1 MRNHIFESHIKSEVT
16 PRRAVK
22 TQLPSEI
29 SSMTF
34 VNRIF
39 QNLEQTNRAEIEAL
53 YHDMMGAGVI
63 LPSGEGRSKGALS
76 IACSEMAK
84 MRRGKLVLD
93 RGDIGFP
100 GRTMIEAAPI
110 LKQRFGEVCLLINSG
125 SGKSMMPLL
134 DAQQLAMYIAQHGNP
149 RDFRI
154 DVLTSERDSPI
165 GKLGTKYGNVLVLKG
180 REPDEAPTDSKE
192 FRTAG
197 ILEDLFILGTGVLF
211 QAIAEALNEEASADT
226 VVRRSKQIFTEIGSV
241 VDQMVASDFF
251 KSLVDALEQR
261 HSCFFVGLGSGR
273 EVARMTAVRIGH
285 VKRAMGDQ
293 IYVAGE
299 SNTPAPRAGDV
310 LLVISNSGETEI
322 VAGWCKNFKRMGAT
336 VASIVGNPD
345 STIAA
350 TSDLSFTIKGNGVE
364 GKPNSFYIKTAFA
377 LSPLPIYLVEKVGE
391 RGLRL
396 PEYILRWHHSVT
408 S

>member
-1 MRNHIFESHIKSEVT
+1 MKSEM
-16 PRRAVK
+16 
-22 TQLPSEI
+22 PSEI
-29 SSMTF
+29 STVTF
-34 VNRIF
+34 VNRIS
-39 QNLEQTNRAEIEAL
+39 QNLDQASRAEIEAI
-53 YHDMMGAGVI
+53 YHDIMGAAVI

-84 MRRGKLVLD
+84 MRGGKLVLD

-100 GRTMIEAAPI
+100 GRNLIEAAPI
-110 LKQRFGEVCLLINSG
+110 LKQRFGQVCLLINSG
-125 SGKSMMPLL
+125 SGKSLMPLL
-134 DAQQLAMYIAQHGNP
+134 DAQHLAMYIAQHGNP

-154 DVLTSERDSPI
+154 DAITSDRESPI
-165 GKLGTKYGNVLVLKG
+165 GKLATKYGNVLLLKG
-180 REPDEAPTDSKE
+180 REPDEEPTESKE
-192 FRTAG
+192 FRTTG

-211 QAIAEALNEEASADT
+211 QSIAEALYEDAPADR
-226 VVRRSKQIFTEIGSV
+226 VLVRSKELFTEIGSL
-241 VDQMVASDFF
+241 VDEFVASDFF
-251 KSLVDALEQR
+251 KELVDALEQR

-273 EVARMTAVRIGH
+273 EVARMTAVRVGH

-310 LLVISNSGETEI
+310 LIVISQSGETEV
-322 VAGWCKNFKRMGAT
+322 VAGWCKNFKRMGAL
-336 VASIVGNPD
+336 VASVVGNPD

-350 TSDLSFTIKGNGVE
+350 TSDLSFTIKGNSGE
-364 GKPNSFYIKTAFA
+364 GRPNSFYVKAAFA
-377 LSPLPIYLVEKVGE
+377 LSPLPIYLVEKVAE

>member
-1 MRNHIFESHIKSEVT
+1 MSSEV
-16 PRRAVK
+16 
-22 TQLPSEI
+22 
-29 SSMTF
+29 SSTTF

-39 QNLEQTNRAEIEAL
+39 QNFEKVNRTEIEAL
-53 YHDMMGAGVI
+53 YHDILGAGVI

-84 MRRGKLVLD
+84 MRGGKLVLD

-100 GRTMIEAAPI
+100 GRTMIEAAPT
-110 LKQRFGEVCLLINSG
+110 LKQRFGQVCLLINSG

-134 DAQQLAMYIAQHGNP
+134 DAQQLAMYIADHGNP

-180 REPDEAPTDSKE
+180 REPDEAPTESKE

-211 QAIAEALNEEASADT
+211 QAIAETLHEEASADT
-226 VVRRSKQIFTEIGSV
+226 VIHRSKQLFTEIGSL
-241 VDQMVASDFF
+241 VDQIVASDFF
-251 KSLVDALEQR
+251 KALVDGLEQR

-273 EVARMTAVRIGH
+273 EVARMTAVRVGH

-322 VAGWCKNFKRMGAT
+322 VAGWCKNFKRMGAV
-336 VASIVGNPD
+336 VASVVGNPD

-350 TSDLSFTIKGNGVE
+350 SSDLSFTVKGDGLE

>member
-1 MRNHIFESHIKSEVT
+1 
-16 PRRAVK
+16 
-22 TQLPSEI
+22 
-29 SSMTF
+29 MTF

-39 QNLEQTNRAEIEAL
+39 ENLDKANRSEIEAL
-53 YHDMMGAGVI
+53 YHDIMGAGVI

-76 IACSEMAK
+76 IACSELAK
-84 MRRGKLVLD
+84 MRQGKLVLD

-100 GRTMIEAAPI
+100 GRNILEAAPT
-110 LKQRFGEVCLLINSG
+110 LKQRFGQVCLLINSG
-125 SGKSMMPLL
+125 SGKSLMPLL
-134 DAQQLAMYIAQHGNP
+134 DAQQLAMYVAQHGNP

-154 DVLTSERDSPI
+154 DVVTSERESPI
-165 GKLGTKYGNVLVLKG
+165 GKLGSRYGNVLILKG
-180 REPDEAPTDSKE
+180 REPEEVPTESKE
-192 FRTAG
+192 FRTTG

-211 QAIAEALNEEASADT
+211 QAIGEALYEEAQADR
-226 VVRRSKQIFTEIGSV
+226 VIARSKELFSEIGTR
-241 VDQMVASDFF
+241 VDEMVASDFF
-251 KSLVDALEQR
+251 KSLVDSLEQR

-273 EVARMTAVRIGH
+273 EVARMTAVRVGH

-310 LLVISNSGETEI
+310 LVVISNSGETEI
-322 VAGWCKNFKRMGAT
+322 VAGWCKNFKRMGAR

-350 TSDLSFTIKGNGVE
+350 ASDLSFTIKGDGVQ
-364 GKPNSFYIKTAFA
+364 GRPNSFYIKTAFA
-377 LSPLPIYLVEKVGE
+377 LSPLPIYLVEKVAE

>member
-1 MRNHIFESHIKSEVT
+1 
-16 PRRAVK
+16 
-22 TQLPSEI
+22 L
-29 SSMTF
+29 SSDVSATTF

-39 QNLEQTNRAEIEAL
+39 QNFEKINRAEIEAL
-53 YHDMMGAGVI
+53 YHDILGAGVI

-84 MRRGKLVLD
+84 MRGGKLVLD

-100 GRTMIEAAPI
+100 GRTILEAAPI
-110 LKQRFGEVCLLINSG
+110 LKQRFGQVCLLINSG

-134 DAQQLAMYIAQHGNP
+134 DAQQLAMYIADHGNP

-165 GKLGTKYGNVLVLKG
+165 GKLGTRYGNVLLLKG
-180 REPDEAPTDSKE
+180 REPDEAPTESRE

-211 QAIAEALNEEASADT
+211 QAIAETLHEEASADT
-226 VVRRSKQIFTEIGSV
+226 VIHRSKQLFTEIGSL

-251 KSLVDALEQR
+251 KSLVDSLEQR

-273 EVARMTAVRIGH
+273 EVARMTAVRVGH
-285 VKRAMGDQ
+285 VKRALGDQ

-322 VAGWCKNFKRMGAT
+322 VAGWCKNFKRMGAL
-336 VASIVGNPD
+336 VASVVGNPD

-350 TSDLSFTIKGNGVE
+350 TSDLSFTVKGHGME

-377 LSPLPIYLVEKVGE
+377 LSPLPIYLVERVGE

>member
-1 MRNHIFESHIKSEVT
+1 MSSEV
-16 PRRAVK
+16 
-22 TQLPSEI
+22 
-29 SSMTF
+29 SSTTF

-39 QNLEQTNRAEIEAL
+39 QNFEKVNRTEIEAL
-53 YHDMMGAGVI
+53 YHDINGAGVI

-84 MRRGKLVLD
+84 MRGGKLVLD

-100 GRTMIEAAPI
+100 GRTILEAAPI
-110 LKQRFGEVCLLINSG
+110 LKQRFGQVCLLINSG

-134 DAQQLAMYIAQHGNP
+134 DAQQLAMYIVDHGNP

-165 GKLGTKYGNVLVLKG
+165 GKLGTKYGNVLLLKG
-180 REPDEAPTDSKE
+180 REPDEAPTESKE

-211 QAIAEALNEEASADT
+211 QAIAETLHEEASADT
-226 VVRRSKQIFTEIGSV
+226 VIQRSKQLFTEIGSL

-273 EVARMTAVRIGH
+273 EVARMTAVRVGH

-322 VAGWCKNFKRMGAT
+322 VAGWCKNFKRMGAL
-336 VASIVGNPD
+336 VASVVGNPD

-350 TSDLSFTIKGNGVE
+350 TSDLSFTVKGDGLE

>member
-1 MRNHIFESHIKSEVT
+1 M
-16 PRRAVK
+16 
-22 TQLPSEI
+22 SEI

-34 VNRIF
+34 VNRVY
-39 QNLEQTNRAEIEAL
+39 QNLEQTNPADIEAL
-53 YHDMMGAGVI
+53 YHDIMGAGVV

-84 MRRGKLVLD
+84 MRGGKLVLD

-100 GRTMIEAAPI
+100 GRNVIEAAPI
-110 LKQRFGEVCLLINSG
+110 LKQRFGQVCLLINSG
-125 SGKSMMPLL
+125 SGKSLMPLL
-134 DAQQLAMYIAQHGNP
+134 DAQQLAMYVAENGNP

-154 DVLTSERDSPI
+154 DVITSERDSPI
-165 GKLGTKYGNVLVLKG
+165 GKLGTRYGNVLVLKG
-180 REPDEAPTDSKE
+180 REPDEAPMESKE
-192 FRTAG
+192 FRSTG

-211 QAIAEALNEEASADT
+211 QSIAEALYEEAPADRV
-226 VVRRSKQIFTEIGSV
+226 VVRSKTLFTEIGSI
-241 VDQMVASDFF
+241 VDQIVDSDFF
-251 KSLVDALEQR
+251 KGLVDALEQR

-273 EVARMTAVRIGH
+273 EVARMTAVRVGH
-285 VKRAMGDQ
+285 VKRAIGDQ

-310 LLVISNSGETEI
+310 LVVISHSGETEI
-322 VAGWCKNFKRMGAT
+322 VAGWCKNFKRMGAL

-350 TSDLSFTIKGNGVE
+350 SSDLSFTIKGDGLK
-364 GKPNSFYIKTAFA
+364 GRPNSFYVKTAFG
-377 LSPLPIYLVEKVGE
+377 LSPLPIYLVEKVAE

>member
-1 MRNHIFESHIKSEVT
+1 
-16 PRRAVK
+16 
-22 TQLPSEI
+22 
-29 SSMTF
+29 MTF

-39 QNLEQTNRAEIEAL
+39 RNLEQANRAEIEAL
-53 YHDMMGAGVI
+53 YHDIQGAGVI

-84 MRRGKLVLD
+84 MRGGKLVLD

-100 GRTMIEAAPI
+100 GRNVIEAAPI
-110 LKQRFGEVCLLINSG
+110 LRQRFGQVCLLINSG
-125 SGKSMMPLL
+125 SGKSLMPLL
-134 DAQQLAMYIAQHGNP
+134 DAQQLAMYIAQRGNP

-165 GKLGTKYGNVLVLKG
+165 GKLGSRYGNVLVLKG
-180 REPDEAPTDSKE
+180 REPEEQPTESKE

-211 QAIAEALNEEASADT
+211 QAIAEALHEEATAER
-226 VVRRSKQIFTEIGSV
+226 VIARCKVLFNEIGNL
-241 VDQMVASDFF
+241 VDQMVTSDFF
-251 KSLVDALEQR
+251 KSLVDTLEQR

-285 VKRAMGDQ
+285 VKRAIGDQ

-299 SNTPAPRAGDV
+299 SNTPAPRAGDL

-322 VAGWCKNFKRMGAT
+322 VAGWAKNFKRMGAT

-350 TSDLSFTIKGNGVE
+350 ASDLSFTIKGDGIE
-364 GKPNSFYIKTAFA
+364 GRPNSFYVKTAFA
-377 LSPLPIYLVEKVGE
+377 LSPLPIYLVERVAE

>member
-1 MRNHIFESHIKSEVT
+1 
-16 PRRAVK
+16 
-22 TQLPSEI
+22 
-29 SSMTF
+29 MTF

-39 QNLEQTNRAEIEAL
+39 QNFEQVSHAEIEAL
-53 YHDMMGAGVI
+53 YHDILGAGVI

-84 MRRGKLVLD
+84 MRGGKLVLD

-100 GRTMIEAAPI
+100 GRTVIEAAPI
-110 LKQRFGEVCLLINSG
+110 LKQRFGQVCLLINSG

-134 DAQQLAMYIAQHGNP
+134 DAQQLAMYIAQKGNP

-154 DVLTSERDSPI
+154 DVLTSERESPI

-180 REPDEAPTDSKE
+180 REPDESPTESKE
-192 FRTAG
+192 FRTTG

-211 QAIAEALNEEASADT
+211 QAIAETLHEEASADM
-226 VVRRSKQIFTEIGSV
+226 VIGRSKQLFTEIGSLV
-241 VDQMVASDFF
+241 NQIVTSDFF
-251 KSLVDALEQR
+251 SSLVDALEQR

-273 EVARMTAVRIGH
+273 EVARMTAVRVGH
-285 VKRAMGDQ
+285 VKRAVGDQ

-322 VAGWCKNFKRMGAT
+322 VAGWCKNFKRMGAL
-336 VASIVGNPD
+336 VASVVGNPD

-350 TSDLSFTIKGNGVE
+350 ASDLSFTVEGNGVQ
-364 GKPNSFYIKTAFA
+364 GQPNSFYIKTAFA
-377 LSPLPIYLVEKVGE
+377 LSPLPIYLVERVGE

>member
-1 MRNHIFESHIKSEVT
+1 
-16 PRRAVK
+16 
-22 TQLPSEI
+22 
-29 SSMTF
+29 MTF

-39 QNLEQTNRAEIEAL
+39 RNLEQANRSEIEAL
-53 YHDMMGAGVI
+53 YHDIQGAGVI

-84 MRRGKLVLD
+84 MRGGKLVLD

-100 GRTMIEAAPI
+100 GRSVLEAAPI
-110 LKQRFGEVCLLINSG
+110 LRQRFGQVCLLINSG
-125 SGKSMMPLL
+125 SGKSLMPLL
-134 DAQQLAMYIAQHGNP
+134 DAQQLAMHIAQRGNP

-154 DVLTSERDSPI
+154 DVLTSDRDSPI
-165 GKLGTKYGNVLVLKG
+165 GKLGTRYGNVLLLRG
-180 REPDEAPTDSKE
+180 REPDEEPTESRE
-192 FRTAG
+192 FRSTG

-211 QAIAEALNEEASADT
+211 QAMAEALYEEATANR
-226 VVRRSKQIFTEIGSV
+226 VLARSKELFNEIGTL
-241 VDQMVASDFF
+241 VDQIVNSDFF
-251 KSLVDALEQR
+251 KSLVDSLEQR

-299 SNTPAPRAGDV
+299 SNTPAPRAGDI

-322 VAGWCKNFKRMGAT
+322 VAGWAKNFKRMGAS

-350 TSDLSFTIKGNGVE
+350 ASDISFTIKGDGME
-364 GKPNSFYIKTAFA
+364 GRPNSFYVKTAFA
-377 LSPLPIYLVEKVGE
+377 LSPLPIYLVEKVAE

>member
-1 MRNHIFESHIKSEVT
+1 MMDSSACTV
-16 PRRAVK
+16 RRK
-22 TQLPSEI
+22 MSNEI

-34 VNRIF
+34 VNRVY
-39 QNLEQTNRAEIEAL
+39 QNLAQANPADVEAL
-53 YHDMMGAGVI
+53 YHDIMGAGVV

-84 MRRGKLVLD
+84 MRGGKLVLD

-100 GRTMIEAAPI
+100 GRNVIEAAPI
-110 LKQRFGEVCLLINSG
+110 LKQRFGQVCLLINSG
-125 SGKSMMPLL
+125 SGKSLMPLL
-134 DAQQLAMYIAQHGNP
+134 DAQQLAMYVAEHGNP

-154 DVLTSERDSPI
+154 DVITSAPDSPI
-165 GKLGTKYGNVLVLKG
+165 GKLGTRYGNVLVLKG
-180 REPDEAPTDSKE
+180 REPDEAPMESKE
-192 FRTAG
+192 FRSTG

-211 QAIAEALNEEASADT
+211 QSIAEALYEEAPADR
-226 VVRRSKQIFTEIGSV
+226 VVARSKTLFTEIGSL
-241 VDQMVASDFF
+241 VDQIVASDFF
-251 KSLVDALEQR
+251 QGLVDALEQR

-273 EVARMTAVRIGH
+273 EVARMTAVRVGH

-310 LLVISNSGETEI
+310 LVVISHSGETEI
-322 VAGWCKNFKRMGAT
+322 VAGWCKNFKRMGALVT
-336 VASIVGNPD
+336 SIVGNPD

-350 TSDLSFTIKGNGVE
+350 SSDLSFTIKGDGVQ
-364 GKPNSFYIKTAFA
+364 GRPNSFYVKTAFG
-377 LSPLPIYLVEKVGE
+377 LSPLPIYLVEKVAE

>member
-1 MRNHIFESHIKSEVT
+1 MSDKV
-16 PRRAVK
+16 
-22 TQLPSEI
+22 

-34 VNRIF
+34 VNRVF
-39 QNLEQTNRAEIEAL
+39 QNLEHTNPADIEAL
-53 YHDMMGAGVI
+53 YHDIMGAGVV

-84 MRRGKLVLD
+84 MRGGKLVLD

-100 GRTMIEAAPI
+100 GRNVIEAAPI
-110 LKQRFGEVCLLINSG
+110 LKQRFGQVCLLINSG
-125 SGKSMMPLL
+125 SGKSLMPLL
-134 DAQQLAMYIAQHGNP
+134 DAQQLAMYVAENGNP

-154 DVLTSERDSPI
+154 DVITSERDSPI
-165 GKLGTKYGNVLVLKG
+165 GKLGTRYGNVLVLKG
-180 REPDEAPTDSKE
+180 REPDEAPMESKE
-192 FRTAG
+192 FRSTG

-211 QAIAEALNEEASADT
+211 QSIAEALYEEAPADR
-226 VVRRSKQIFTEIGSV
+226 VIARSKGLFTEIGSL
-241 VDQMVASDFF
+241 VDQIVDSDFF
-251 KSLVDALEQR
+251 KGLVDALEQR

-273 EVARMTAVRIGH
+273 EVARMTAVRVGH

-310 LLVISNSGETEI
+310 LVVISHSGETEI
-322 VAGWCKNFKRMGAT
+322 VAGWCKNFKRMGALVT
-336 VASIVGNPD
+336 SIVGNPD

-350 TSDLSFTIKGNGVE
+350 ASDLTFTIKGDGLQ
-364 GKPNSFYIKTAFA
+364 GRPNSFYVKTAFG
-377 LSPLPIYLVEKVGE
+377 LSPLPIYLVEKVAE

>member
-1 MRNHIFESHIKSEVT
+1 
-16 PRRAVK
+16 
-22 TQLPSEI
+22 
-29 SSMTF
+29 MTF
-34 VNRIF
+34 VNRVF
-39 QNLEQTNRAEIEAL
+39 QNLQQTNPADIEAL
-53 YHDMMGAGVI
+53 YHDIMGAGVV

-84 MRRGKLVLD
+84 MRGGKLVLD

-100 GRTMIEAAPI
+100 GRNVIEAAPI
-110 LKQRFGEVCLLINSG
+110 LKQRFGQVCLLINSG
-125 SGKSMMPLL
+125 SGKSLMPLL
-134 DAQQLAMYIAQHGNP
+134 DAQQLAMYVAENGNP

-154 DVLTSERDSPI
+154 DVITSERDSPI
-165 GKLGTKYGNVLVLKG
+165 GKLGTRYGNVLVLKG
-180 REPDEAPTDSKE
+180 REPDEAPMESKE
-192 FRTAG
+192 FRSTG

-211 QAIAEALNEEASADT
+211 QSIAEALYEEAPADR
-226 VVRRSKQIFTEIGSV
+226 VIARSKTLFTEIGSL
-241 VDQMVASDFF
+241 VDQIVDSDFF
-251 KSLVDALEQR
+251 KRLVDALEQR

-273 EVARMTAVRIGH
+273 EVARMTAVRVGH

-299 SNTPAPRAGDV
+299 SNTPAPRAGDILV
-310 LLVISNSGETEI
+310 VISHSGETEI
-322 VAGWCKNFKRMGAT
+322 VAGWCKNFKRMGALVT
-336 VASIVGNPD
+336 SIVGNPD

-350 TSDLSFTIKGNGVE
+350 SSDLTFTIKGDGLQ
-364 GKPNSFYIKTAFA
+364 GRPNSFYVKTAFG
-377 LSPLPIYLVEKVGE
+377 LSPLPIYLVERVAE

>member
-1 MRNHIFESHIKSEVT
+1 MS
-16 PRRAVK
+16 
-22 TQLPSEI
+22 SEI

-34 VNRIF
+34 VNRIY
-39 QNLEQTNRAEIEAL
+39 QNLEQANHAEIEAL
-53 YHDMMGAGVI
+53 YHDILGAAVI

-84 MRRGKLVLD
+84 MRGGKLVLD

-100 GRTMIEAAPI
+100 GRNIIEAAPI
-110 LKQRFGEVCLLINSG
+110 LKQRFGQVCLLINSG

-134 DAQQLAMYIAQHGNP
+134 DAQQLAMYIADHGNP

-154 DVLTSERDSPI
+154 DVITSARDSPI
-165 GKLGTKYGNVLVLKG
+165 GTLGTKYGNVLLLKG
-180 REPDEAPTDSKE
+180 REPDETPTESKE
-192 FRTAG
+192 FRTTG

-226 VVRRSKQIFTEIGSV
+226 VLRRSKQLFSEIGAL

-251 KSLVDALEQR
+251 NALVNALEQR

-322 VAGWCKNFKRMGAT
+322 VAAWCKNFKRMGALVT
-336 VASIVGNPD
+336 SVVGNPD

-350 TSDLSFTIKGNGVE
+350 SSDLSFTIKGNGVE

-377 LSPLPIYLVEKVGE
+377 LSPLPIYLVEKVAE

>member
-1 MRNHIFESHIKSEVT
+1 M
-16 PRRAVK
+16 P
-22 TQLPSEI
+22 PEI

-39 QNLEQTNRAEIEAL
+39 RNLEQANRSEIEAL
-53 YHDMMGAGVI
+53 YHDIQGAGVI

-84 MRRGKLVLD
+84 MRGGKLVLD

-100 GRTMIEAAPI
+100 GRSVLEAAPI
-110 LKQRFGEVCLLINSG
+110 LRQRFGQVCLLINSG
-125 SGKSMMPLL
+125 SGKSLMPLL
-134 DAQQLAMYIAQHGNP
+134 DAQQLAMHIAQRGNP

-154 DVLTSERDSPI
+154 DVLTSDRDSPI
-165 GKLGTKYGNVLVLKG
+165 GKLGTRYGNVLLLRG
-180 REPDEAPTDSKE
+180 REPDEEPTESRE
-192 FRTAG
+192 FRSTG

-211 QAIAEALNEEASADT
+211 QAMAEALYEEATANR
-226 VVRRSKQIFTEIGSV
+226 VLARSKELFNEIGTL
-241 VDQMVASDFF
+241 VDQIVNSDFF
-251 KSLVDALEQR
+251 KSLVDSLEQR

-299 SNTPAPRAGDV
+299 SNTPAPRAGDI

-322 VAGWCKNFKRMGAT
+322 VAGWAKNFKRMGAS

-350 TSDLSFTIKGNGVE
+350 ASDLSFTIKGDGME
-364 GKPNSFYIKTAFA
+364 GRPNSFYVKTAFA
-377 LSPLPIYLVEKVGE
+377 LSPLPIYLVEKVAE

>member
-1 MRNHIFESHIKSEVT
+1 M
-16 PRRAVK
+16 P
-22 TQLPSEI
+22 PEI

-39 QNLEQTNRAEIEAL
+39 QNLEQANRNEIEAL
-53 YHDMMGAGVI
+53 YHDIKGAGVI

-84 MRRGKLVLD
+84 MRGGKLVLD

-100 GRTMIEAAPI
+100 GRNVIEAAPI
-110 LKQRFGEVCLLINSG
+110 LKQRFGQVCLLINSG
-125 SGKSMMPLL
+125 SGKSLMPLL
-134 DAQQLAMYIAQHGNP
+134 DAQQLAMYIAQQGNP
-149 RDFRI
+149 RDFRM
-154 DVLTSERDSPI
+154 DVVTSERDAPI
-165 GKLGTKYGNVLVLKG
+165 GKLAARYGNVLVLKG
-180 REPDEAPTDSKE
+180 RERDEEPTESKE
-192 FRTAG
+192 FRATG
-197 ILEDLFILGTGVLF
+197 IMEDLFILGTGVLF
-211 QAIAEALNEEASADT
+211 QAIAEALYEEASADR
-226 VVRRSKQIFTEIGSV
+226 VIARSKELFTEIGTL
-241 VDQMVASDFF
+241 VDQIVKSDFF
-251 KSLVDALEQR
+251 KALVEALEQR

-273 EVARMTAVRIGH
+273 EVARMTAVRVGH

-299 SNTPAPRAGDV
+299 SNTPAPRAGDILIV
-310 LLVISNSGETEI
+310 VSHSGETEI
-322 VAGWCKNFKRMGAT
+322 VAGWCKNFQRMGAV

-350 TSDLSFTIKGNGVE
+350 ASDLSFTIKGDGLE
-364 GKPNSFYIKTAFA
+364 GRPNSFYVKSAFA
-377 LSPLPIYLVEKVGE
+377 LSPLPIYMVEKVAE

-396 PEYILRWHHSVT
+396 PEYILKWHHSVT

>member
-1 MRNHIFESHIKSEVT
+1 MSNQV
-16 PRRAVK
+16 
-22 TQLPSEI
+22 

-34 VNRIF
+34 VNRVF
-39 QNLEQTNRAEIEAL
+39 QNLEQTNPADIEAL
-53 YHDMMGAGVI
+53 YHDIMGAGVV

-84 MRRGKLVLD
+84 MRGGKLVLD

-100 GRTMIEAAPI
+100 GRNVREAAPI
-110 LKQRFGEVCLLINSG
+110 LKQRFGQVCLLINSG
-125 SGKSMMPLL
+125 SGKSLMPLL
-134 DAQQLAMYIAQHGNP
+134 DAQQLAMYIAEKGNP

-154 DVLTSERDSPI
+154 DVITSERDSPI
-165 GKLGTKYGNVLVLKG
+165 GKLGTRYGNVLVLKG
-180 REPDEAPTDSKE
+180 REPDEAPMESKE
-192 FRTAG
+192 FRSTG

-211 QAIAEALNEEASADT
+211 QSIAEALYEEAPADR
-226 VVRRSKQIFTEIGSV
+226 VIARSKALFTEIGSL
-241 VDQMVASDFF
+241 VDQIVDSDFF
-251 KSLVDALEQR
+251 KGLVDALEQR

-273 EVARMTAVRIGH
+273 EVARMTAVRVGH

-310 LLVISNSGETEI
+310 LVVISHSGETEI
-322 VAGWCKNFKRMGAT
+322 VAGWCKNFKRMGALVT
-336 VASIVGNPD
+336 SIVGNPD

-350 TSDLSFTIKGNGVE
+350 SSDLTFTIKGDGLQ
-364 GKPNSFYIKTAFA
+364 GRPNSFYVKTAFG
-377 LSPLPIYLVEKVGE
+377 LSPLPIYLVEKVAE

>member
-1 MRNHIFESHIKSEVT
+1 M
-16 PRRAVK
+16 
-22 TQLPSEI
+22 PSEI
-29 SSMTF
+29 SNMSF

-39 QNLEQTNRAEIEAL
+39 QNFEKVDRAEVEAL
-53 YHDMMGAGVI
+53 YHDILGAGVI

-84 MRRGKLVLD
+84 MRGGKLVLD

-110 LKQRFGEVCLLINSG
+110 LKQRFGQVCLLINSG

-134 DAQQLAMYIAQHGNP
+134 DAQQLAMHIAQHGNP

-154 DVLTSERDSPI
+154 DVLTSERDSAI

-180 REPDEAPTDSKE
+180 REPDEAPTESKE
-192 FRTAG
+192 FRTTG

-211 QAIAEALNEEASADT
+211 QAIAETLHEEASADT
-226 VVRRSKQIFTEIGSV
+226 VIERCKQLFTEVGSV
-241 VDQMVASDFF
+241 VDQIVSSDFF
-251 KSLVDALEQR
+251 KALVDALEQR

-273 EVARMTAVRIGH
+273 EVARMTAVRVGH

-310 LLVISNSGETEI
+310 LIVISNSGETEI
-322 VAGWCKNFKRMGAT
+322 VAGWCKNFKRMGAL
-336 VASIVGNPD
+336 VASVVGNQD

-350 TSDLSFTIKGNGVE
+350 ASDLSFIVKGDGIE

>member
-1 MRNHIFESHIKSEVT
+1 LSSEV
-16 PRRAVK
+16 
-22 TQLPSEI
+22 
-29 SSMTF
+29 SSTTF

-39 QNLEQTNRAEIEAL
+39 QNFEKVNRAEIEAL
-53 YHDMMGAGVI
+53 YHDINGAGVI

-84 MRRGKLVLD
+84 MRGGKLVLD

-110 LKQRFGEVCLLINSG
+110 LKQRFGQVCLLINSG

-134 DAQQLAMYIAQHGNP
+134 DAQQLAMYIADHGNP

-154 DVLTSERDSPI
+154 DVLTSERDSSI
-165 GKLGTKYGNVLVLKG
+165 GRLGTKYGNVLVLKG
-180 REPDEAPTDSKE
+180 REPDEAPTESKE

-211 QAIAEALNEEASADT
+211 QAIAETLHEEASPDT
-226 VVRRSKQIFTEIGSV
+226 VIHRSKQLFTEIGSL
-241 VDQMVASDFF
+241 VDQIVASDFF

-273 EVARMTAVRIGH
+273 EVARMTAVRVGH

-322 VAGWCKNFKRMGAT
+322 VAGWCKNFKRMGAL
-336 VASIVGNPD
+336 VASVVGNPD

-350 TSDLSFTIKGNGVE
+350 GSDLSFTVKGDGLE

-377 LSPLPIYLVEKVGE
+377 LSPLPIYLVEKVGQ

>member
-1 MRNHIFESHIKSEVT
+1 M
-16 PRRAVK
+16 A
-22 TQLPSEI
+22 
-29 SSMTF
+29 F

-39 QNLEQTNRAEIEAL
+39 QNLEQASRAEIEAL
-53 YHDMMGAGVI
+53 YHDILGAGVI

-84 MRRGKLVLD
+84 MRGGKLVLD

-110 LKQRFGEVCLLINSG
+110 LKQRFGQVCLLINSG

-134 DAQQLAMYIAQHGNP
+134 DAQQLAMHIAQQSNP

-154 DVLTSERDSPI
+154 DVLTSDRDSPI
-165 GKLGTKYGNVLVLKG
+165 GKLGTKYGNVLILKG
-180 REPDEAPTDSKE
+180 REPDEAPTEWKE

-211 QAIAEALNEEASADT
+211 QAIAETLHEEASADT
-226 VVRRSKQIFTEIGSV
+226 VIGRSKQLFTEIGSV
-241 VDQMVASDFF
+241 VDQIVASDFF

-273 EVARMTAVRIGH
+273 EVARMTAVRVGH

-322 VAGWCKNFKRMGAT
+322 VAGWCKNFKRMGAL

-350 TSDLSFTIKGNGVE
+350 TSDLSFTIKGSGLE

>member
-1 MRNHIFESHIKSEVT
+1 M
-16 PRRAVK
+16 
-22 TQLPSEI
+22 
-29 SSMTF
+29 
-34 VNRIF
+34 
-39 QNLEQTNRAEIEAL
+39 
-53 YHDMMGAGVI
+53 
-63 LPSGEGRSKGALS
+63 
-76 IACSEMAK
+76 
-84 MRRGKLVLD
+84 D

-100 GRTMIEAAPI
+100 GRNVMEAAPI
-110 LKQRFGEVCLLINSG
+110 LKQRFGQVCLLINSG
-125 SGKSMMPLL
+125 NGKSLMPLL
-134 DAQQLAMYIAQHGNP
+134 DAQQLARYIAEQGNS

-154 DVLTSERDSPI
+154 DVVTSQPNSPI
-165 GKLGTKYGNVLVLKG
+165 GKLGARFGNVLVLKG
-180 REPDEAPTDSKE
+180 REPEEAQSESKE
-192 FRTAG
+192 FRTTG

-211 QAIAEALNEEASADT
+211 QSIAEALYEEAPADR
-226 VVRRSKQIFTEIGSV
+226 VIDRSKKLFTEIGSL
-241 VDQMVASDFF
+241 VDQIVKSDFF
-251 KSLVDALEQR
+251 MGLVNALEQR

-396 PEYILRWHHSVT
+396 PEYILRWHQSVT

>member
-1 MRNHIFESHIKSEVT
+1 MPN
-16 PRRAVK
+16 
-22 TQLPSEI
+22 EI

-39 QNLEQTNRAEIEAL
+39 RNLDEAKPSEIEAL
-53 YHDMMGAGVI
+53 YHDIMGASVI
-63 LPSGEGRSKGALS
+63 LPTGEGRSKGALS

-84 MRRGKLVLD
+84 MRGGKLVMD

-100 GRTMIEAAPI
+100 GRNVIEAAPM
-110 LKQRFGEVCLLINSG
+110 LRQRFGQVCLLINSG
-125 SGKSMMPLL
+125 SGKSLMPLL
-134 DAQQLAMYIAQHGNP
+134 DAQQLAMYIAEKGNP

-154 DVLTSERDSPI
+154 DVVTSDRDSPI
-165 GKLGTKYGNVLVLKG
+165 GRLGGRYGNVLVLKG
-180 REPDEAPTDSKE
+180 REPEEIPTESKE
-192 FRTAG
+192 FRTTG

-211 QAIAEALNEEASADT
+211 QSIAEALHEDAPAER
-226 VVRRSKQIFTEIGSV
+226 VVARSKALLTEIGAV

-251 KSLVDALEQR
+251 KGLVDALEQR

-310 LLVISNSGETEI
+310 LVVISNSGETEI
-322 VAGWCKNFKRMGAT
+322 VAGWCKNFKRMGALVT
-336 VASIVGNPD
+336 SIVGNPD
-345 STIAA
+345 STIGAS
-350 TSDLSFTIKGNGVE
+350 SDLSFTIKGDGVQ
-364 GKPNSFYIKTAFA
+364 GRPNSFYVKTAFA
-377 LSPLPIYLVEKVGE
+377 LSPLPIYLVEKVAE

>member
-1 MRNHIFESHIKSEVT
+1 MSN
-16 PRRAVK
+16 
-22 TQLPSEI
+22 EI

-34 VNRIF
+34 VNRVF
-39 QNLEQTNRAEIEAL
+39 QNLEQANPTEIEAL
-53 YHDMMGAGVI
+53 YHDIMGAGVI

-76 IACSEMAK
+76 ITCSEMAK
-84 MRRGKLVLD
+84 MRGGKLVLD

-100 GRTMIEAAPI
+100 GRNVIEAAPI
-110 LKQRFGEVCLLINSG
+110 LKQRFGQVCLLINSG
-125 SGKSMMPLL
+125 SGKSLMPLL
-134 DAQQLAMYIAQHGNP
+134 DAQQLAMHIAEKGNP

-154 DVLTSERDSPI
+154 DVITSDRDSPL
-165 GKLGTKYGNVLVLKG
+165 GKLGSRYGNVLVLKG
-180 REPDEAPTDSKE
+180 RNPEESPMESKE
-192 FRTAG
+192 FRSTG

-211 QAIAEALNEEASADT
+211 QSIAEALYEEAPADR
-226 VVRRSKQIFTEIGSV
+226 VVTRSKKLFNEIGSLVDEIV
-241 VDQMVASDFF
+241 VSEFF
-251 KSLVDALEQR
+251 RGLVDALEQR

-273 EVARMTAVRIGH
+273 EVARMTAVRVGH

-310 LLVISNSGETEI
+310 LVVISHSGETEI
-322 VAGWCKNFKRMGAT
+322 VAGWCKNFKRMGALVT
-336 VASIVGNPD
+336 SIVGNPD

-350 TSDLSFTIKGNGVE
+350 SSDLSFTIHGDGLQ
-364 GKPNSFYIKTAFA
+364 GKPNSFYVKTAFA
-377 LSPLPIYLVEKVGE
+377 LSPLPIYLVEKVAE

>member
-1 MRNHIFESHIKSEVT
+1 LSSEV
-16 PRRAVK
+16 
-22 TQLPSEI
+22 
-29 SSMTF
+29 SSTTF

-39 QNLEQTNRAEIEAL
+39 QNFEKVNRAEIEAL
-53 YHDMMGAGVI
+53 YHDIAGAGVI

-84 MRRGKLVLD
+84 MRGGKLVLD

-110 LKQRFGEVCLLINSG
+110 LRQRFGQVCLLINSG
-125 SGKSMMPLL
+125 SGKSMMPLI
-134 DAQQLAMYIAQHGNP
+134 DAQQLAMHIADHGNA

-154 DVLTSERDSPI
+154 DVLTSDRDSPI
-165 GKLGTKYGNVLVLKG
+165 GRLGTKYGNVLLMKG
-180 REPDEAPTDSKE
+180 REPDEAPTESKE

-211 QAIAEALNEEASADT
+211 QAIAETLHEEATADT
-226 VVRRSKQIFTEIGSV
+226 VIHRSKQLFTEIGSV
-241 VDQMVASDFF
+241 VDQIVASDFF

-273 EVARMTAVRIGH
+273 EVARMTAVRVGH

-322 VAGWCKNFKRMGAT
+322 VAGWCKNFKRMGAL
-336 VASIVGNPD
+336 VASVVGNPD

-350 TSDLSFTIKGNGVE
+350 ASDLSFTVKGDGLE

>member
-1 MRNHIFESHIKSEVT
+1 
-16 PRRAVK
+16 
-22 TQLPSEI
+22 LPPEI

-39 QNLEQTNRAEIEAL
+39 RNLEQANRSEIEAL
-53 YHDMMGAGVI
+53 YHDIQGAGVI

-84 MRRGKLVLD
+84 MRGGKLVLD

-100 GRTMIEAAPI
+100 GRSVLEAAPI
-110 LKQRFGEVCLLINSG
+110 LRQRFGQVCLLINSG
-125 SGKSMMPLL
+125 SGKSLMPLL
-134 DAQQLAMYIAQHGNP
+134 DAQQLAMHIAQRGNP

-154 DVLTSERDSPI
+154 DVLTSDRDSPI
-165 GKLGTKYGNVLVLKG
+165 GKLGTRYGNVLLLRG
-180 REPDEAPTDSKE
+180 REPDEEPTESRE
-192 FRTAG
+192 FRSTG

-211 QAIAEALNEEASADT
+211 QAMAEALYEEATANR
-226 VVRRSKQIFTEIGSV
+226 VLARSKELFNEIGTL
-241 VDQMVASDFF
+241 VDQIVNSDFF
-251 KSLVDALEQR
+251 KSLVDSLEQR

-299 SNTPAPRAGDV
+299 SNTPAPRAGDI

-322 VAGWCKNFKRMGAT
+322 VAGWAKNFKRMGAS

-350 TSDLSFTIKGNGVE
+350 ASDISFTIKGDGME
-364 GKPNSFYIKTAFA
+364 GRPNSFYVKTAFA
-377 LSPLPIYLVEKVGE
+377 LSPLPIYLVEKVAE

>member
-1 MRNHIFESHIKSEVT
+1 
-16 PRRAVK
+16 
-22 TQLPSEI
+22 
-29 SSMTF
+29 
-34 VNRIF
+34 
-39 QNLEQTNRAEIEAL
+39 
-53 YHDMMGAGVI
+53 
-63 LPSGEGRSKGALS
+63 
-76 IACSEMAK
+76 
-84 MRRGKLVLD
+84 
-93 RGDIGFP
+93 
-100 GRTMIEAAPI
+100 
-110 LKQRFGEVCLLINSG
+110 
-125 SGKSMMPLL
+125 
-134 DAQQLAMYIAQHGNP
+134 
-149 RDFRI
+149 
-154 DVLTSERDSPI
+154 
-165 GKLGTKYGNVLVLKG
+165 
-180 REPDEAPTDSKE
+180 
-192 FRTAG
+192 
-197 ILEDLFILGTGVLF
+197 
-211 QAIAEALNEEASADT
+211 LNEEASADT
-226 VVRRSKQIFTEIGSV
+226 VLRRSKQLFSEIGAL

-251 KSLVDALEQR
+251 NALVNALEQR

-322 VAGWCKNFKRMGAT
+322 VAAWCKNFKRMGALVT
-336 VASIVGNPD
+336 SVVGNPD

-350 TSDLSFTIKGNGVE
+350 SSDLSFTIKGNGVE

-377 LSPLPIYLVEKVGE
+377 LSPLPIYLVEKVAE

>member
-1 MRNHIFESHIKSEVT
+1 LSSG
-16 PRRAVK
+16 
-22 TQLPSEI
+22 I
-29 SSMTF
+29 SSTTF

-39 QNLEQTNRAEIEAL
+39 QNFEQVNRSEIEAL
-53 YHDMMGAGVI
+53 YHDIMGSGVI

-84 MRRGKLVLD
+84 MHGGKLVLD

-100 GRTMIEAAPI
+100 GRTILEAAPI
-110 LKQRFGEVCLLINSG
+110 LKQRFGQVCLLINSS

-134 DAQQLAMYIAQHGNP
+134 DAQQLAMYIADHGNP

-154 DVLTSERDSPI
+154 DVLTSQRDSPI
-165 GKLGTKYGNVLVLKG
+165 GKLGTKYGNVLLLKG
-180 REPDEAPTDSKE
+180 REPDESPTESKE
-192 FRTAG
+192 FRTVG

-211 QAIAEALNEEASADT
+211 QAIAETLHEEASADT
-226 VVRRSKQIFTEIGSV
+226 VIGRSKQLFTEIGTL
-241 VDQMVASDFF
+241 VDQIVASDFF
-251 KSLVDALEQR
+251 KSLVDSLEQR

-322 VAGWCKNFKRMGAT
+322 VAAWCKNFKRMGAL
-336 VASIVGNPD
+336 VASVVGNPD

-350 TSDLSFTIKGNGVE
+350 ASDLNFTVKGNGVE
-364 GKPNSFYIKTAFA
+364 GQPNSFYIKTAFA
-377 LSPLPIYLVEKVGE
+377 LSPLPIYLVERVGE

>member
-1 MRNHIFESHIKSEVT
+1 MNGVSSNAGKDELSSEV
-16 PRRAVK
+16 
-22 TQLPSEI
+22 
-29 SSMTF
+29 SSTTF

-39 QNLEQTNRAEIEAL
+39 QNFEKVNPAEIEAL
-53 YHDMMGAGVI
+53 YHDILGAGVI

-84 MRRGKLVLD
+84 MRGGKLVLD

-110 LKQRFGEVCLLINSG
+110 LKQRFGQVCLLINSG

-134 DAQQLAMYIAQHGNP
+134 DAQQLAMYIADHGNP
-149 RDFRI
+149 RDLRI
-154 DVLTSERDSPI
+154 DVLTSERDSSI

-180 REPDEAPTDSKE
+180 REPDEAPTESKE

-211 QAIAEALNEEASADT
+211 QAIAETLHEEASADT
-226 VVRRSKQIFTEIGSV
+226 VIHRSKQLFVEIGTL
-241 VDQMVASDFF
+241 VDQMVGSDFF
-251 KSLVDALEQR
+251 KSLVDSLEQR

-273 EVARMTAVRIGH
+273 EVARMTAVRVGH

-299 SNTPAPRAGDV
+299 SNTPAPRAGDI

-322 VAGWCKNFKRMGAT
+322 VAGWCKNFKRMGAL
-336 VASIVGNPD
+336 VASVVGNPD

-350 TSDLSFTIKGNGVE
+350 ASDLSFTVKGNGQE

-377 LSPLPIYLVEKVGE
+377 LSPLPIYLVERVGE

>member
-1 MRNHIFESHIKSEVT
+1 M
-16 PRRAVK
+16 
-22 TQLPSEI
+22 PSEI
-29 SSMTF
+29 SNVTF

-39 QNLEQTNRAEIEAL
+39 QNLEQANRNEIESV
-53 YHDMMGAGVI
+53 YHDIMSSGVI

-84 MRRGKLVLD
+84 MRGGKLVLD

-100 GRTMIEAAPI
+100 GRTLYQAAPI
-110 LKQRFGEVCLLINSG
+110 LKQRFGQVCLLINSG
-125 SGKSMMPLL
+125 SGKSLMPLL
-134 DAQQLAMYIAQHGNP
+134 DAQQLAMYIANQGNP

-154 DVLTSERDSPI
+154 DVVTSERDSPM
-165 GKLGTKYGNVLVLKG
+165 GKLGTRYGNVLILKG
-180 REPDEAPTDSKE
+180 REPEETPSESKE
-192 FRTAG
+192 FRTTG

-211 QAIAEALNEEASADT
+211 HSMAEAMNEEASADR
-226 VVRRSKQIFTEIGSV
+226 VIARSKELFTEVGSV
-241 VDQMVASDFF
+241 VDEMVSSEFF
-251 KSLVDALEQR
+251 KTLVDALEQR
-261 HSCFFVGLGSGR
+261 RSCFLVGLGSAR

-299 SNTPAPRAGDV
+299 SNTPGPRAGDV
-310 LLVISNSGETEI
+310 LIVISHSGETEI
-322 VAGWCKNFKRMGAT
+322 VAGWCKNFKRMGAL
-336 VASIVGNPD
+336 VASVVGNPD

-350 TSDLSFTIKGNGVE
+350 ASDISFTIKGERIE
-364 GKPNSFYIKTAFA
+364 GKPDSFYVKAAFA

>member
-1 MRNHIFESHIKSEVT
+1 
-16 PRRAVK
+16 
-22 TQLPSEI
+22 LPVEL
-29 SSMTF
+29 SSVTF

-39 QNLEQTNRAEIEAL
+39 QNLEQVNRSEIEAL
-53 YHDMMGAGVI
+53 YHDIKGAGVI

-84 MRRGKLVLD
+84 MRGGKLVLD

-100 GRTMIEAAPI
+100 GRNVIEAAPI
-110 LKQRFGEVCLLINSG
+110 LRQRFGQVCLLINSG
-125 SGKSMMPLL
+125 SGKSLMPML
-134 DAQQLAMYIAQHGNP
+134 DAQQLAMCIARNGNP
-149 RDFRI
+149 RDFRV
-154 DVLTSERDSPI
+154 DVVTSDRDSPI
-165 GKLGTKYGNVLVLKG
+165 GKLGTRYGNVLVLKG
-180 REPDEAPTDSKE
+180 REPDEAPTESRE
-192 FRTAG
+192 FRTTG

-211 QAIAEALNEEASADT
+211 HAMAEALYEEAGSER
-226 VVRRSKQIFTEIGSV
+226 VVARSKELFTDIGAV
-241 VDQMVASDFF
+241 VDQIVASDFF
-251 KSLVDALEQR
+251 KALVDALEQR

-310 LLVISNSGETEI
+310 LVVISYSGETEI
-322 VAGWCKNFKRMGAT
+322 VAGWCKNFKRMGAL
-336 VASIVGNPD
+336 VASVVGNPD

-350 TSDLSFTIKGNGVE
+350 NSDLSFMIKGEAE
-364 GKPNSFYIKTAFA
+364 GGRPNSFYVKSAFA
-377 LSPLPIYLVEKVGE
+377 LSPLPIYLVEKVAE

>member
-1 MRNHIFESHIKSEVT
+1 
-16 PRRAVK
+16 
-22 TQLPSEI
+22 LPPEI

-39 QNLEQTNRAEIEAL
+39 RNLEQANRSEIEAL
-53 YHDMMGAGVI
+53 YHDIQGAGVI

-84 MRRGKLVLD
+84 MRGGKLVLD

-100 GRTMIEAAPI
+100 GRSVLEAAPI
-110 LKQRFGEVCLLINSG
+110 LRQRFGQVCLLINSG
-125 SGKSMMPLL
+125 SGKSLMPLL
-134 DAQQLAMYIAQHGNP
+134 DAQQLAMHIAQRGNP

-154 DVLTSERDSPI
+154 DVLTSDRDSPI
-165 GKLGTKYGNVLVLKG
+165 GKLGTRYGNVLLLRG
-180 REPDEAPTDSKE
+180 REPDEEPTESRE
-192 FRTAG
+192 FRSTG

-211 QAIAEALNEEASADT
+211 QAMAEALYEEATANR
-226 VVRRSKQIFTEIGSV
+226 VLARSKELFNEIGTL
-241 VDQMVASDFF
+241 VDQIVNSDFF
-251 KSLVDALEQR
+251 KSLVDSLEQR

-299 SNTPAPRAGDV
+299 SNTPAPRAGDI

-322 VAGWCKNFKRMGAT
+322 VAGWAKNFKRMGAS

-350 TSDLSFTIKGNGVE
+350 ASDLSFTIKGDGME
-364 GKPNSFYIKTAFA
+364 GRPNSFYVKTAFA
-377 LSPLPIYLVEKVGE
+377 LSPLPIYLVEKVAE

>member
-1 MRNHIFESHIKSEVT
+1 M
-16 PRRAVK
+16 
-22 TQLPSEI
+22 PSDI
-29 SSMTF
+29 SSLTF

-39 QNLEQTNRAEIEAL
+39 QNLEKAKRSEIEAL
-53 YHDMMGAGVI
+53 YHDIKGAGVI

-84 MRRGKLVLD
+84 MRGGKLVLD

-100 GRTMIEAAPI
+100 GRNVIEAAPI
-110 LKQRFGEVCLLINSG
+110 LRQRFGQVCLLINSG
-125 SGKSMMPLL
+125 SGKSLMPLL
-134 DAQQLAMYIAQHGNP
+134 DAQQLAMCIAQESNP
-149 RDFRI
+149 RDFRV
-154 DVLTSERDSPI
+154 DVVTTGRHSPI
-165 GKLGTKYGNVLVLKG
+165 GKLGTRYGNVLLLKG
-180 REPDEAPTDSKE
+180 REPDEEPSESRE
-192 FRTAG
+192 FRTTG
-197 ILEDLFILGTGVLF
+197 IMEDLFILGTGVLF
-211 QAIAEALNEEASADT
+211 QAIAEALYEEAQAER
-226 VVRRSKQIFTEIGSV
+226 VIARSKELFTEIGSL
-241 VDQMVASDFF
+241 VDQMVTSDFF

-310 LLVISNSGETEI
+310 LCVISHSGETEI
-322 VAGWCKNFKRMGAT
+322 VAGWCKNFKRMGAV
-336 VASIVGNPD
+336 VASVVGNPD
-345 STIAA
+345 STIGTA
-350 TSDLSFTIKGNGVE
+350 SDLSFTIKGDGLE
-364 GKPNSFYIKTAFA
+364 GRPNSFYLKTALA
-377 LSPLPIYLVEKVGE
+377 HSPLPIYLVEKVAE

>member
-1 MRNHIFESHIKSEVT
+1 M
-16 PRRAVK
+16 
-22 TQLPSEI
+22 PSEI

-34 VNRIF
+34 VNRIY
-39 QNLEQTNRAEIEAL
+39 QNLEQASHADIEAL
-53 YHDMMGAGVI
+53 YHDILGAAVI

-84 MRRGKLVLD
+84 MRGGKLVLD

-100 GRTMIEAAPI
+100 GRNIIEAAPI
-110 LKQRFGEVCLLINSG
+110 LKQRFGQVCLLINSG

-134 DAQQLAMYIAQHGNP
+134 DAQQLAMYIADHGNP

-154 DVLTSERDSPI
+154 DVITSVRDSPI
-165 GKLGTKYGNVLVLKG
+165 GTLGTKYGNVLVLKG
-180 REPDEAPTDSKE
+180 REPDETPTESKE
-192 FRTAG
+192 FRTTG

-226 VVRRSKQIFTEIGSV
+226 VLRRSKQLFSEIGAL
-241 VDQMVASDFF
+241 VDQMVASEFF
-251 KSLVDALEQR
+251 KALVNALEQR

-322 VAGWCKNFKRMGAT
+322 VAAWCKNFKRMGALVT
-336 VASIVGNPD
+336 SVVGNPD

-350 TSDLSFTIKGNGVE
+350 SSDLSFTIKGNGVE

-377 LSPLPIYLVEKVGE
+377 LSPLPIYLVEKVAE

>member
-1 MRNHIFESHIKSEVT
+1 MSLEV
-16 PRRAVK
+16 
-22 TQLPSEI
+22 

-39 QNLEQTNRAEIEAL
+39 QNFEQVSHAEIEAL
-53 YHDMMGAGVI
+53 YHDILGAGVI

-84 MRRGKLVLD
+84 MRGGKLVLD

-100 GRTMIEAAPI
+100 GRTVIEAAPI
-110 LKQRFGEVCLLINSG
+110 LKQRFGQVCLLINSG

-134 DAQQLAMYIAQHGNP
+134 DAQQLAMYIAQKGNP

-154 DVLTSERDSPI
+154 DVLTSERESPI

-180 REPDEAPTDSKE
+180 REPDESPTESKE
-192 FRTAG
+192 FRTTG

-211 QAIAEALNEEASADT
+211 QAIAETLHEEASADM
-226 VVRRSKQIFTEIGSV
+226 VIGRSKQLFTEIGSLV
-241 VDQMVASDFF
+241 NQIVTSDFF
-251 KSLVDALEQR
+251 SSLVDALEQR

-273 EVARMTAVRIGH
+273 EVARMTAVRVGH
-285 VKRAMGDQ
+285 VKRAVGDQ

-322 VAGWCKNFKRMGAT
+322 VAGWCKNFKRMGAL
-336 VASIVGNPD
+336 VASVVGNPD

-350 TSDLSFTIKGNGVE
+350 ASDLSFTVEGNGVQ
-364 GKPNSFYIKTAFA
+364 GQPNSFYIKTAFA
-377 LSPLPIYLVEKVGE
+377 LSPLPIYLVERVGE

>member
-1 MRNHIFESHIKSEVT
+1 LSSEV
-16 PRRAVK
+16 
-22 TQLPSEI
+22 
-29 SSMTF
+29 SSTTF

-39 QNLEQTNRAEIEAL
+39 QNFAKINRAEIEAL
-53 YHDMMGAGVI
+53 YHDISGAGVI

-84 MRRGKLVLD
+84 MRGGKLVLD

-110 LKQRFGEVCLLINSG
+110 LRQRFGQVCLLINSG
-125 SGKSMMPLL
+125 SGKSMMPLI
-134 DAQQLAMYIAQHGNP
+134 DAQQLAMHIADHANP

-154 DVLTSERDSPI
+154 DVLTSDRDSPI
-165 GKLGTKYGNVLVLKG
+165 GRLGTKYGNVLLLKG
-180 REPDEAPTDSKE
+180 REPDEAPTESKE

-211 QAIAEALNEEASADT
+211 QAIAETLHEEASADT
-226 VVRRSKQIFTEIGSV
+226 VIDRSKQLFTEIGSV
-241 VDQMVASDFF
+241 VDQIVASDFF

-273 EVARMTAVRIGH
+273 EVARMTAVRVGH

-322 VAGWCKNFKRMGAT
+322 VAGWCKNFKRMGAL
-336 VASIVGNPD
+336 VASVVGNPD

-350 TSDLSFTIKGNGVE
+350 ASDLSFIVKGDGLE